1 MIQWLRGT
9 QRKIQQLT
17 LEVATATRE
26 IVWERTH
33 SRIYGMS
40 GAEARGYARARARLI
55 VSRSTDSMLSDRGVS
70 LSSDARHQIVTTGSW
85 IDDTASSQLRRPPA
99 APLRLASGPLR
110 DRGRDPTC
118 GTQGVTISD
127 NSLGLYG
134 LCPPLKRELT
144 T

>member
-70 LSSDARHQIVTTGSW
+70 LSSDARHQIVTNALEGVVDW
-85 IDDTASSQLRRPPA
+85 IVDRRHSVQPVA
-99 APLRLASGPLR
+99 APARRAA
-110 DRGRDPTC
+110 
-118 GTQGVTISD
+118 
-127 NSLGLYG
+127 
-134 LCPPLKRELT
+134 
-144 T
+144 